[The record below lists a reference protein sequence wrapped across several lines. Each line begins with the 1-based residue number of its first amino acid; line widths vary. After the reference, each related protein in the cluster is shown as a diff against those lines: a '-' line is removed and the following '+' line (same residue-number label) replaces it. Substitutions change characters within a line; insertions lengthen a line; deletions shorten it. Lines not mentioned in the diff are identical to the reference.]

1 METHSPQLEK
11 KRDAAAFANSSQAL
25 DKLRRRAQAGEIE
38 LAYLDEAGFAQVHP
52 NRSAWTPPRG
62 EEHPIDAPRGQRLNV
77 VAALLSSGTVVHA
90 HYWQTSTAEPF
101 LGFVEYLRRQVNK
114 PLVIVLDNAS
124 IHDAAAI
131 LRALALLGK
140 EGVKF
145 EFLSPYSP
153 ELNRIETM
161 WRLMKHRW
169 LAVKR
174 LTKEELERA
183 IDHVFAHFGSQ
194 FRMEF

>member
-1 METHSPQLEK
+1 
-11 KRDAAAFANSSQAL
+11 
-25 DKLRRRAQAGEIE
+25 
-38 LAYLDEAGFAQVHP
+38 
-52 NRSAWTPPRG
+52 
-62 EEHPIDAPRGQRLNV
+62 
-77 VAALLSSGTVVHA
+77 VHA
-90 HYWQTSTAEPF
+90 HYWQTSTAETF

-114 PLVIVLDNAS
+114 PLVIVLDNVS

-131 LRALALLGK
+131 RPALALLGK
-140 EGVKF
+140 EDVKF

-169 LAVKR
+169 LTVKR
-174 LTKEELERA
+174 RSKEGLEQA
-183 IDHVFAHFGSQ
+183 IDYVFAHFGSQ

>member
-1 METHSPQLEK
+1 METHAPQPEK
-11 KRDAAAFANSSQAL
+11 KRDPAAFAKSSEEL
-25 DKLRRRAQAGEIE
+25 DKLRVQAQAGEIE

-52 NRSAWTPPRG
+52 NRSAWTPG
-62 EEHPIDAPRGQRLNV
+62 GKQHLIEAPRGKRLNV
-77 VAALLSSGTVVHA
+77 MAALLSSGTVVHA
-90 HYWQTSTAEPF
+90 HYWCTSTAELF
-101 LGFVEYLRRQVNK
+101 LGFVADLAKKVSK

-124 IHDAAAI
+124 IHRAGAI
-131 LRALALLGK
+131 QDALALLK
-140 EGVKF
+140 KQGVKF

-153 ELNRIETM
+153 ELNRIEVM

-174 LTKEELERA
+174 RTEEELERA
-183 IDHVFAHFGSQ
+183 VEHVFEHFGSQ

>member
-1 METHSPQLEK
+1 
-11 KRDAAAFANSSQAL
+11 
-25 DKLRRRAQAGEIE
+25 
-38 LAYLDEAGFAQVHP
+38 
-52 NRSAWTPPRG
+52 
-62 EEHPIDAPRGQRLNV
+62 
-77 VAALLSSGTVVHA
+77 VAALLSSGSVVHA
-90 HYWQTSTAEPF
+90 HYWQTSTAETF
-101 LGFVEYLRRQVNK
+101 LGSVEHLRRQVNK
-114 PLVIVLDNAS
+114 PLVIVLDNAT

-131 LRALALLGK
+131 RPALALLEK

-169 LAVKR
+169 PAVKR
-174 LTKEELERA
+174 RSKEELEQA
-183 IDHVFAHFGSQ
+183 IDHVFWHFGSQ